1 MSQLSR
7 VTNTDG
13 LTVEQQGN
21 LAYALGVL
29 RATCGLQGWK
39 QYRAP
44 STGTPR
50 TLRLLKRRRG
60 KIEQVWDLWS
70 S

>member
-21 LAYALGVL
+21 LSYALTVL
-29 RATCGLQGWK
+29 RKQGGLRGWA
-39 QYRAP
+39 QYRSP

-50 TLRLLKRRRG
+50 TLRLLKKRRG
-60 KIEQVWDLWS
+60 KIEQVWNLW
-70 S
+70 